1 MMSTIKGMRGKT
13 MAVLV
18 AACMLLCV
26 LSPAIV
32 NWNEE
37 GSFATDGD
45 EPEKFVYVS
54 LGDSTT
60 NGYGMNGYYPSDKI
74 MSDYEIS
81 YAGIRGFL
89 QQTPLAYPSLVT
101 ES

>member
-45 EPEKFVYVS
+45 EPKKFVYVS

-60 NGYGMNGYYPSDKI
+60 NGYGMEGYLPSADI
-74 MSDYEIS
+74 IAQWGCRNPWIPSTDSSSIS
-81 YAGIRGFL
+81 FIGY
-89 QQTPLAYPSLVT
+89 
-101 ES
+101 

>member
-1 MMSTIKGMRGKT
+1 MSTIKGMRGKT

-45 EPEKFVYVS
+45 DKPVFTYVS
-54 LGDSTT
+54 LGDSTN
-60 NGYGMNGYYPSDKI
+60 NGYGLEGYYPSDK
-74 MSDYEIS
+74 
-81 YAGIRGFL
+81 AVKRH
-89 QQTPLAYPSLVT
+89 P
-101 ES
+101 